1 MSVANAL
8 RHDDGR
14 EYDDDIQHDDVDKN
28 ELELEL

>member
-28 ELELEL
+28 NEIEL